1 MDKDRIAG
9 SIEQAKGVIKE
20 GVGKAT
26 GNTKLTV
33 EGEAEQ
39 VLGKVRQAA
48 GRMKDAA
55 RDALKK

>member
-26 GNTKLTV
+26 GNTKLAV

-39 VLGKVRQAA
+39 VLGKVRQAV
-48 GRMKDAA
+48 GRTKDAA